1 MHVSGYDWWTFTGS
15 GGSASF
21 SDWKSNSNVPIYV
34 YKGESED
41 ELINKLEELARG
53 IKDYNSVG
61 VMKPTLGILL
71 LAKDDESV
79 SFLLK
84 DSFHGWNIICSGVAL
99 QYMKIEY

>member
-1 MHVSGYDWWTFTGS
+1 MEILK
-15 GGSASF
+15 
-21 SDWKSNSNVPIYV
+21 KSNSNVPIYV

-53 IKDYNSVG
+53 RKDYNSVG
-61 VMKPTLGILL
+61 AMKPLGILL

-84 DSFHGWNIICSGVAL
+84 DSFQGWNIICSGVAL
-99 QYMKIEY
+99 QYMKLEY